1 MTIPEALEKIGKA
14 LAVLTHQTDAENRAG
29 MFSKNR
35 LTEDLLLPV
44 FRLALKAPHLRNVNQ
59 KVANYPYIDLAD
71 DKSRLA
77 IQVTVERGA
86 SKVTETLTNFVSN
99 DYQKRYK
106 KLIFF
111 VLTGTKL
118 HYATKSKLEWK
129 KICGKKLRFDPTS
142 DIITTLDLY
151 PIIQGLSNA
160 EIYELRDILSQSV
173 FGEESVDVESYLV
186 RQSRRQ
192 LELEKSS
199 GKYIPEVFVETRETK
214 SLARC
219 FAHPALF
226 FRHTLDS
233 LGRLN
238 IPGWNRL
245 LAKAGLPP
253 LVFPELASRYSKH
266 LLADVIDSAT
276 DLSEE
281 LTKFTTVVKKYH
293 GISGKSPPP
302 FPVRKDRKHFY
313 EQNTYTLQSSLG
325 WGLNHR
331 IEDLFD
337 ELSAA
342 RAQIFILTGKAGQG
356 KTNLVCDFVENFL
369 WKHKVP
375 CAYLSGRRI
384 SAMKT
389 TDAGDAI
396 QRLIFEGKTKSF
408 ADVAKLL
415 SAHSDRANKPFV
427 FIIDGLNEH
436 HRINE
441 FAEQLEQFI
450 EAVIEHPNLK
460 LFLTCRSEFFRLRFG
475 NLLKGKFAEHTF
487 LLEANEHRLEEACHD
502 EMLAGYFKFFK
513 VRQELLSE
521 HVIKSLKRDI
531 LLLRFFC
538 EAYGAL
544 DKPKSYRQKWI
555 GHIYR
560 EQIFEIYLERKLG
573 SADAF
578 LQDVTGKT
586 NPLNSK
592 ADLRAVLACC
602 MKHMLDKWQFGNV
615 PISIIPA
622 NLQDALCVLLDE
634 ELILRRDAPPGASI
648 FSPSQETINF
658 TFDEFRDFL
667 LAQYLIAP
675 VFVSDHAAFEKYIA
689 QHDPKDSQT
698 IEGIKRFLFYASRHK
713 KNEDFLKYYRD
724 QPWYKDVYD
733 TEVFNLDP
741 SELRPD
747 DEQIIIE
754 ALQAG
759 GERAR
764 EFARLLAVNWD
775 ATSFPILNLD
785 LLLSFLVKAD
795 DSQFDNLVIETFK
808 TIRNFNDG
816 ISASAFCKFIREKVL
831 LPTLKP
837 SHSSKA
843 NSLFQFLIFLL
854 PVDDNHFM
862 DSESDRTFRV
872 LLETHPAYAIRLMR
886 DALNHKTSRLQPYV
900 WRLLTSG
907 VKHLSRNDHLLV
919 QANEVKNQ
927 YFLVNHV
934 LNREIGRFIDAF
946 NSTFNTPTK

>member
-1 MTIPEALEKIGKA
+1 MTIPEALEKISKA

-44 FRLALKAPHLRNVNQ
+44 FRLALKAPNLRNVNQ

-86 SKVTETLTNFVSN
+86 AKVTETLTDFVSN
-99 DYQKRYK
+99 GYQKRYR

-118 HYATKSKLEWK
+118 HYAAKSKREWQ

-142 DIITTLDLY
+142 DIITTLDLF

-160 EIYELRDILSQSV
+160 DIFEVRDILLQSV
-173 FGEESVDVESYLV
+173 FGEEFVDVESYLV

-192 LELEKSS
+192 LDLEKKS

-238 IPGWNRL
+238 IPGWNRR

-253 LVFPELASRYSKH
+253 LVFPDLADRYSKH
-266 LLADVIDSAT
+266 SFADVVASAAE
-276 DLSEE
+276 LSAE
-281 LTKFTTVVKKYH
+281 LTEFTTVVTKYH
-293 GISGKSPPP
+293 GVSSESPPP

-313 EQNTYTLQSSLG
+313 EQNIYTLQTSLG
-325 WGLNHR
+325 WGLNHQ
-331 IEDLFD
+331 IKELLD

-375 CAYLSGRRI
+375 CAYLSGRRV

-408 ADVAKLL
+408 ADAAQLL

-427 FIIDGLNEH
+427 LIIDGLNEH

-450 EAVIEHPNLK
+450 EAVIEYPNLK

-475 NLLKGKFAEHTF
+475 NLLKGKFTEHTF
-487 LLEANEHRLEEACHD
+487 LLEANEHRLEESCHD

-513 VRQELLSE
+513 VREELLSE

-544 DKPKSYRQKWI
+544 DKPKGYRQPWI
-555 GHIYR
+555 AHIYR
-560 EQIFEIYLERKLG
+560 EQIFKIYLERKLG

-592 ADLRAVLACC
+592 ADLWAVLGCC
-602 MKHMLDKWQFGNV
+602 MQHMLKAWQFGNV

-622 NLQDALCVLLDE
+622 NLQDALYVLLDE
-634 ELILRRDAPPGASI
+634 ELILRRDAPPGASV

-667 LAQYLIAP
+667 LAQYLIDP
-675 VFVSDHAAFEKYIA
+675 VFVSDHTAFEKYIA
-689 QHDPKDSQT
+689 RNDPKDSQI
-698 IEGIKRFLFYASRHK
+698 IEGIKRFLFYASRHE
-713 KNEDFLKYYRD
+713 KNENFLKYYRD

-733 TEVFNLDP
+733 SEVFNLDP
-741 SELRPD
+741 SELRSD
-747 DEQIIIE
+747 DKQIIIE
-754 ALQAG
+754 ALKTG

-764 EFARLLAVNWD
+764 GFARSLAVNWD
-775 ATSFPILNLD
+775 AGSFPIFNLD

-795 DSQFDNLVIETFK
+795 DSQFDNLVTETFK

-816 ISASAFCKFIREKVL
+816 TSANAFCKFIREKVL
-831 LPTLKP
+831 PTFRP
-837 SHSSKA
+837 SRNSTA

-872 LLETHPAYAIRLMR
+872 LLETHPAYAIRLLR
-886 DALNHKTSRLQPYV
+886 NALSYKSSRLQPYV
-900 WRLLTSG
+900 WRLLASG
-907 VKHLSRNDHLLV
+907 VKHLSRNDPLLA
-919 QANEVKNQ
+919 QANEVKKQ
-927 YFLVNHV
+927 HFMVNHV
-934 LNREIGRFIDAF
+934 LNREIGRFIDEF